1 MSRFFGK
8 IILGQNVFAHSD
20 IDISSI
26 KATMKVDIL
35 PRSAKAQSVATI
47 NRNQGKEI
55 DRNQSIQI
63 NSNQNIQIDT
73 NQVIQI
79 DRNQVIEIDRNQV
92 IVIDRNQNIQR
103 IAKCNYCAS
112 TMSRD
117 STTLSVE
124 NNHRALYNRRNFHH
138 YFIPPFQVLLKQ
150 RKKYFVY

>member
-63 NSNQNIQIDT
+63 NRNQN
-73 NQVIQI
+73 IQI

-92 IVIDRNQNIQR
+92 I
-103 IAKCNYCAS
+103 
-112 TMSRD
+112 
-117 STTLSVE
+117 
-124 NNHRALYNRRNFHH
+124 
-138 YFIPPFQVLLKQ
+138 
-150 RKKYFVY
+150 

>member
-79 DRNQVIEIDRNQV
+79 DRNQIIEIDRNQV
-92 IVIDRNQNIQR
+92 IVIDRNQNIER

>member
-35 PRSAKAQSVATI
+35 PRYAKAQSVATI

-73 NQVIQI
+73 NQVI
-79 DRNQVIEIDRNQV
+79 
-92 IVIDRNQNIQR
+92 
-103 IAKCNYCAS
+103 
-112 TMSRD
+112 
-117 STTLSVE
+117 
-124 NNHRALYNRRNFHH
+124 
-138 YFIPPFQVLLKQ
+138 
-150 RKKYFVY
+150 